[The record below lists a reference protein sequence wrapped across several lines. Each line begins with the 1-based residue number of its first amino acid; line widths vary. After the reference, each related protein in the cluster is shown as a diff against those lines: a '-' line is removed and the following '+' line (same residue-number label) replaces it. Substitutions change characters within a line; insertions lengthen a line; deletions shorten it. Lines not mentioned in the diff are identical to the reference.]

1 MKNKE
6 PQLRD
11 IQVKIGK
18 DYLYLD
24 VDTLMSHVVMVEEE
38 DGKNNINL
46 PRWEFFRG
54 LLDTLL
60 GYGEEVDNEMGHLAL
75 NKTTIPFRLAFNT
88 LIEYNILKRS

>member
-18 DYLYLD
+18 DY
-24 VDTLMSHVVMVEEE
+24 
-38 DGKNNINL
+38 INL